1 MVSGMTR
8 TKRLRKLRE
17 ELKRLYA
24 AGTSAEDVFKRLQ
37 KEAALTPDELE
48 ELRVYCE
55 DLYGIGPDTYKVML
69 GEARYA
75 KVMALYDQEWRAK
88 HGGEAKG
95 GRTDMTMSKEAMEMF
110 DKTVKEMDEDATDNT
125 PWKRGMRKFHRQTRK
140 GGGAFEVMIVRP
152 EHKLKLLLAGE
163 GRCLEVIDNWLEVLR
178 SGQQRPLCLACDH
191 GFIAPEQPFAF
202 CLSFPFYED
211 ATTAIATGI
220 CEKCSEKGDAELIEI
235 AYQGFKEFGLANRRL
250 EHGTA

>member
-1 MVSGMTR
+1 MSGMTR

-37 KEAALTPDELE
+37 SEAALTPDELE
-48 ELRVYCE
+48 GLRVYCE
-55 DLYGIGPDTYKVML
+55 DLYGIGPDTYKAML
-69 GEARYA
+69 GEERYA
-75 KVMALYDQEWRAK
+75 KVMAGYDREWRER
-88 HGGEAKG
+88 HGGSASG
-95 GRTDMTMSKEAMEMF
+95 GRTDMTMSKEVLEML
-110 DKTVKEMDEDATDNT
+110 DKAVREVDEDASDNT
-125 PWKRGMRKFHRQTRK
+125 PWKRGMRKFHRQTQK
-140 GGGAFEVMIVRP
+140 GGGAFEVMIIRP

-163 GRCLEVIDNWLEVLR
+163 RRCLEVIDNWLDVLR

-202 CLSFPFYED
+202 CLSFPFYDE
-211 ATTAIATGI
+211 ATQAIATGI
-220 CEKCSEKGDAELIEI
+220 CSECAQKSDAELIEI
-235 AYQGFKEFGLANRRL
+235 AYQGFKEFGLANRKL